1 MCIQIAG
8 ICQTILCSPA
18 VTDSF
23 GPLLP
28 PPIFCQNEYEHSAA
42 HQGVYYACAREK
54 ERVYVVTLKQ
64 QPLFFCTHTQIHG
77 LKQLSVVWRGCTV
90 YLPSSSQLPCWAQ
103 HSHLTVFDCQATTL
117 RIWKP
122 STTGGKRG
130 LRATKT
136 DRDIKRQI
144 LSIHHRPFEDM
155 A

>member
-64 QPLFFCTHTQIHG
+64 QPLFFLYTHTNTWVKAVISGVAWLHG
-77 LKQLSVVWRGCTV
+77 LPPILQPASMLGTTLPSDSVRLPGYDTPHMETV
-90 YLPSSSQLPCWAQ
+90 YHRWE
-103 HSHLTVFDCQATTL
+103 T
-117 RIWKP
+117 
-122 STTGGKRG
+122 
-130 LRATKT
+130 RAKGHK
-136 DRDIKRQI
+136 DRQRHKETNTFHT
-144 LSIHHRPFEDM
+144 S
-155 A
+155 